1 MSTLGRI
8 LSVQIG
14 RVQKFDGGG
23 DVAESWSSAIGKV
36 EVSGVVE
43 VGKMGLTDDEQAD
56 LVNHGGADKAV
67 LAYASEHYE
76 KWNEEFPGKN
86 FQAGGFGENLTVA
99 DLNESICCIG
109 DIFRV
114 GDCRL
119 QVSQPRQPCWKLSG
133 RWELPKLAV
142 LVQQNGRTG
151 WYLRVLEDGKIEAGM
166 QIELIARPFPEISV
180 KMAHAVMYA
189 KPRRH
194 DDDQWLAKCPALSEA
209 WRTNLEQRS
218 RTASSN

>member
-1 MSTLGRI
+1 
-8 LSVQIG
+8 
-14 RVQKFDGGG
+14 
-23 DVAESWSSAIGKV
+23 
-36 EVSGVVE
+36 
-43 VGKMGLTDDEQAD
+43 MGIAGDEQAD

-99 DLNESICCIG
+99 DLNESTCCIG
-109 DIFRV
+109 DLFRV

-119 QVSQPRQPCWKLSG
+119 QISQPRQPCWKLSG
-133 RWELPKLAV
+133 RWELQKLAV

-151 WYLRVLEDGKIEAGM
+151 WYLRVLENGKIEAGM
-166 QIELIARPFPEISV
+166 QIELIARPFPEFSV
-180 KMAHAVMYA
+180 KLAHSVMYA

-194 DDDQWLAKCPALSEA
+194 EDDQRLAKCPALSEA

-218 RTASSN
+218 RTLSSD